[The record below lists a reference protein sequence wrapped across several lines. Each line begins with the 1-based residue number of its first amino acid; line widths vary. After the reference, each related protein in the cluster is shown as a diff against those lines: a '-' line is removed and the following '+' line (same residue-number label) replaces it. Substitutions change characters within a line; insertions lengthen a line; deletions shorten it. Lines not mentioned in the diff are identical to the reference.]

1 MRLFKMGVKRY
12 KEATWTREN
21 RKIELRM
28 LSVLEKL
35 EVGKNILWNIQEL
48 EKIEDGIKGYAD
60 TSEVKQRCQSN
71 LEWWRELLYDY
82 NEVCKDKYF

>member
-1 MRLFKMGVKRY
+1 MRLFKMGVR
-12 KEATWTREN
+12 REKVGDGEREF
-21 RKIELRM
+21 RKTELYR

-48 EKIEDGIKGYAD
+48 EKIEEGIKGYAD

-82 NEVCKDKYF
+82 NEVCKGKYF